1 MHAPTHHPVHHLRF
15 YIVMITLVAGGIF
28 LILLLNNDNNGSGI
42 TSAIIGNFQNGS
54 GEEIFE
60 DSYSADN
67 EFKERVINKKRVPI
81 TLSFDKTI
89 NYQQD
94 IKISEMNLNF
104 NDLTTTIMVNEDK
117 LELNNL
123 QEVSLKVEGFKGAI
137 IFEKEG
143 FSLDGKVRRLT
154 VNEMALSSNN
164 EISITFNNLDY
175 HYINIKDL
183 ELENLEF
190 PKGNGNM
197 KIGDKLDYSIINE
210 ELFVSYF
217 EGDFTVDK
225 NNEPTLMMDGMA
237 QGIRASGDALLL
249 TLE

>member
-1 MHAPTHHPVHHLRF
+1 
-15 YIVMITLVAGGIF
+15 
-28 LILLLNNDNNGSGI
+28 
-42 TSAIIGNFQNGS
+42 
-54 GEEIFE
+54 
-60 DSYSADN
+60 
-67 EFKERVINKKRVPI
+67 
-81 TLSFDKTI
+81 
-89 NYQQD
+89 
-94 IKISEMNLNF
+94 MNLNF

-225 NNEPTLMMDGMA
+225 NNEPPLMMDGMD